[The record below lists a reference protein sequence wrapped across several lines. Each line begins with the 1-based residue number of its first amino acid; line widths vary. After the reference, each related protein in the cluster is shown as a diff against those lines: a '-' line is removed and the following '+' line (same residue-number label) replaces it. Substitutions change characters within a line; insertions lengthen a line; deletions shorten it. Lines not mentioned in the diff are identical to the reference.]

1 MVYLFIAE
9 HDVTIYIVRSAS
21 ESHGAKLEARCMY
34 LSFVLV
40 SWQPAGPFLRE
51 RSVRGF
57 EVFEFLHAR
66 KGVRFA
72 HA

>member
-1 MVYLFIAE
+1 MEQSSI
-9 HDVTIYIVRSAS
+9 D
-21 ESHGAKLEARCMY
+21 
-34 LSFVLV
+34 LSFFVSV